1 MPKKRTLKSLSKE
14 LLDNPFFPLLFI
26 SEAVKLLVLDG
37 LVYDTLLMAVLGGGS
52 VLLWILSDAIDVDL
66 DTDELVGDGGREQ

>member
-1 MPKKRTLKSLSKE
+1 MPKKRTLKALSKE

-26 SEAVKLLVLDG
+26 SEAIKLFTLDG
-37 LVYDTLLMAVLGGGS
+37 LVYDTLLMSALGGVS

-66 DTDELVGDGGREQ
+66 DTDELVGDGGKTQ